1 MFLCKTLA
9 FFLLSLSLLAME
21 PKLLTPF
28 FLVNTEALER
38 GEVHFHG
45 HTLTLQQLT
54 DQFPDWLELD
64 GARVLEVSDG
74 DVHAGKW
81 AQLIEK
87 PLGFFNENRMLDQK
101 WLEQLLKIGKLTR
114 VDENSYKGSD
124 AQGDFELE
132 VFYDSDDMSNL
143 QNGRLIRS
151 LGHAKKLDPIS
162 GGAAASICISLKRRR
177 SAELTL
183 INYVSLSSRRTLE
196 VGYYLGKGGRQGWG
210 ENFPKE
216 ILARAK
222 LAQNFKD

>member
-9 FFLLSLSLLAME
+9 FLLLSLSLLATE
-21 PKLLTPF
+21 PKSLTPF
-28 FLVNTEALER
+28 FLVQTELLEK

-45 HTLTLQQLT
+45 HSLSLKQLT
-54 DQFPDWLELD
+54 EQFPDWLELD
-64 GARVLEVSDG
+64 GARVLETPDG
-74 DVHAGKW
+74 DIHAGKW
-81 AQLIEK
+81 AQMIER
-87 PLGFFNENRMLDQK
+87 PVGFFNEKRMLDQA
-101 WLEQLLKIGKLTR
+101 WLERLLNVGKLTR
-114 VDENSYKGSD
+114 VDENSFKGSD

-132 VFYDSDDMSNL
+132 VFFDSDDMSNL

-151 LGHAKKLDPIS
+151 LGHSKKLDPIS
-162 GGAAASICISLKRRR
+162 GGAAASICLSLKRRR

-183 INYVSLSSRRTLE
+183 INYISLSSRKTLE

-222 LAQNFKD
+222 LAQKFKD